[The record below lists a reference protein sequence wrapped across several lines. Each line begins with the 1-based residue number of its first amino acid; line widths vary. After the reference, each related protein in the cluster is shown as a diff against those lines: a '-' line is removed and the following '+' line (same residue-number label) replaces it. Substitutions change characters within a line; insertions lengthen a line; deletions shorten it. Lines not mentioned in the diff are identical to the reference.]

1 MRRQGANSVRFL
13 RELALP
19 RDERRAARA
28 ERRAEDAIRRERD
41 NTESAERR
49 AAAVEAE
56 RHRHQHGVFGA
67 GPGGG

>member
-1 MRRQGANSVRFL
+1 MTRRGASTARFL

-19 RDERRAARA
+19 RAERRAARA

-41 NTESAERR
+41 NPYSAERR

-56 RHRHQHGVFGA
+56 SRRY
-67 GPGGG
+67 GGFDVGNGF

>member
-1 MRRQGANSVRFL
+1 MRFV

-28 ERRAEDAIRRERD
+28 ERKAEDAMRRERD
-41 NTESAERR
+41 NLESADRR

-56 RHRHQHGVFGA
+56 RRRDQGFLTHG
-67 GPGGG
+67 P

>member
-1 MRRQGANSVRFL
+1 MRFA

-28 ERRAEDAIRRERD
+28 ERKAEDAIRRERD
-41 NTESAERR
+41 NLESADRR

-56 RHRHQHGVFGA
+56 RRRDQGFMTHG
-67 GPGGG
+67 P

>member
-1 MRRQGANSVRFL
+1 MRFV

-28 ERRAEDAIRRERD
+28 ERRAEDAMRRERD
-41 NTESAERR
+41 NLESADRR

-56 RHRHQHGVFGA
+56 RRRDQGFMTHG
-67 GPGGG
+67 P